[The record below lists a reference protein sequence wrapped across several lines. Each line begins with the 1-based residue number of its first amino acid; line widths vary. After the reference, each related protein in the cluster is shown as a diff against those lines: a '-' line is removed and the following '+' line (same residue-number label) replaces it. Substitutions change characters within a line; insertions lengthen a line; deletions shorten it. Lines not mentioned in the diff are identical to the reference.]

1 MGGGNQETLIEAV
14 KSSPPVTVIGLT
26 LGGIPLQEWVYILT
40 IVYLLMQISWLG
52 YSKFLRKAKAGGD
65 DDA

>member
-1 MGGGNQETLIEAV
+1 MGGGNQETIIEAV

-40 IVYLLMQISWLG
+40 IVYLLMQIGWLG
-52 YSKFLRKAKAGGD
+52 YSKVLRKAKAGGD